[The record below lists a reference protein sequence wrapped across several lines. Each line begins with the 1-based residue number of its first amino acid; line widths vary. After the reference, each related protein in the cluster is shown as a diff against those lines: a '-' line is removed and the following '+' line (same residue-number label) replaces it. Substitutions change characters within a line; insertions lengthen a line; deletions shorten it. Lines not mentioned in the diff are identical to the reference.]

1 MKSQQES
8 HDLQLDSL
16 KIQNSTNR
24 FASGTLVTN
33 ATKTGQSIG
42 PTESVDLPVSYNV
55 FYAFGGGVGGC
66 LLRLC
71 DKSMMFIIFTAY
83 AICSRVIGIA
93 NTHLLCPGVCRRA
106 RWRYTTRTRRTKY
119 HLVRYDRITT
129 P

>member
-16 KIQNSTNR
+16 RIQNSTNR

-55 FYAFGGGVGGC
+55 FYAFGDGVGGC

-83 AICSRVIGIA
+83 AQLLSR
-93 NTHLLCPGVCRRA
+93 NWNR
-106 RWRYTTRTRRTKY
+106 KY
-119 HLVRYDRITT
+119 SLMSWYL
-129 P
+129 